1 MENYCS
7 KPYVVS
13 TFILLIGGFVLSL
26 RETQRE
32 QILLVNVVK
41 NVGDNCEIVI
51 LRSFLTVFAPKVHRF
66 LRENKWTETSDNCN
80 TKWLLQSDVM
90 LHSSA

>member
-51 LRSFLTVFAPKVHRF
+51 IAQFSHRF
-66 LRENKWTETSDNCN
+66 CPQGS
-80 TKWLLQSDVM
+80 
-90 LHSSA
+90 

>member
-1 MENYCS
+1 MENNCS

-13 TFILLIGGFVLSL
+13 TFIPLIGGFVLSL

-41 NVGDNCEIVI
+41 NVGDNFEIVI
-51 LRSFLTVFAPKVHRF
+51 IAQFSHSFCAQG
-66 LRENKWTETSDNCN
+66 S
-80 TKWLLQSDVM
+80 
-90 LHSSA
+90 

>member
-1 MENYCS
+1 M
-7 KPYVVS
+7 VS
-13 TFILLIGGFVLSL
+13 TFILLIGGFVLSR

-51 LRSFLTVFAPKVHRF
+51 IAQFSLFAKVHRF

>member
-26 RETQRE
+26 RETQTE
-32 QILLVNVVK
+32 QISLVNVVK
-41 NVGDNCEIVI
+41 NVGDNCEI
-51 LRSFLTVFAPKVHRF
+51 SFAVFSQF
-66 LRENKWTETSDNCN
+66 LSPR
-80 TKWLLQSDVM
+80 LIGF
-90 LHSSA
+90 